1 MNSKLFS
8 IFEENHIHKVFLVL
22 GMFLGTILCLFM
34 PLFNAPDGQY
44 HLAVSGRIAHSIVDT
59 SRYGEYIVTSGMRRQ
74 KSAYKDGTHF
84 EKYYLNKAH
93 FVKPSSVPRNIRYS
107 KIDFVFWGHVVP
119 AIGLGIGKLI
129 YPSLGVMVTSARLL
143 SLIVCISSLYLII
156 KHLKAAKYIYFL
168 VFLSPV
174 ALNSFASLSYD
185 GTGFVLVALFTSIVI
200 NISVDQDLSKKR
212 RKWLYAAGFLLVIAT
227 KWNYWLLLTWIPF
240 LEYYYNPSLGTLREK
255 VARQK
260 RMLWQQKKRLLA
272 VGAVSAVIV
281 LALAWLLTR
290 NHGGLVV
297 VIRRYI
303 MTFGYSYAGLGI
315 HNNDLTSWLASPYP
329 EFNFMPTWTT
339 SVWYLFF
346 FLVLLSEKK
355 RIANIK
361 ISYFALFL
369 FFVGVIGVF
378 YIMLDYNGA
387 STSYIEGVQGRYFT
401 PTLVLLQLFFAGVT
415 VGLNQAAQR
424 LVPVGVALLAVV
436 SNGLLLFDTVIA
448 LIMR

>member
-8 IFEENHIHKVFLVL
+8 VFEENHIHKVFLVL
-22 GMFLGTILCLFM
+22 GMSLGTLLCLFM

-59 SRYGEYIVTSGMRRQ
+59 SRYGEYIVTSGMSRQ
-74 KSAYKDGTHF
+74 RSSYKDGTHF

-93 FVKPSSVPRNIRYS
+93 FVKPSAVPRNIRYS
-107 KIDFVFWGHVVP
+107 QIDFVFWGHVVP

-143 SLIVCISSLYLII
+143 SLIVCVTALYFII

-174 ALNSFASLSYD
+174 ALNAFASLSYD

-200 NISVDQDLSKKR
+200 NISVDRELSKKR

-227 KWNYWLLLTWIPF
+227 KWNYWLLLAWIPF
-240 LEYYYNPSLGTLREK
+240 LEYCYNPSLVNLREK
-255 VARQK
+255 VGAQK
-260 RMLWQQKKRLLA
+260 RLLWQHKKRLALVIGSAA
-272 VGAVSAVIV
+272 VMM
-281 LALAWLLTR
+281 LALTWFLTR
-290 NHGGLVV
+290 NHGGIFV
-297 VIRRYI
+297 VIRRYL
-303 MTFGYSYAGLGI
+303 MTFGYSYAGLGV

-346 FLVLLSEKK
+346 FLVLLAEKK
-355 RIANIK
+355 RIVNIK
-361 ISYFALFL
+361 VSYFALFL
-369 FFVGVIGVF
+369 FLVGVIGVF

-401 PTLVLLQLFFAGVT
+401 PTLVLLQLFFSGISA
-415 VGLNQAAQR
+415 GLNQAGKR
-424 LVPVGVALLAVV
+424 LIPIGVSLLAVI
-436 SNGLLLFDTVIA
+436 SNVLLLFDTVIA
-448 LIMR
+448 LMMR